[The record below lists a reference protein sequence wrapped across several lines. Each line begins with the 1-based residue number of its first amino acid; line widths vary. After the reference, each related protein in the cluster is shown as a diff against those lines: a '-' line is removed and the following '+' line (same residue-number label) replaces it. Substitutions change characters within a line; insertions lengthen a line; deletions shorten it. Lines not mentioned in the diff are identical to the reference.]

1 MELMRL
7 SVIIPAYNEER
18 RIENTITSY
27 VNYFDAASRGEYEI
41 IAVCDGCTDRTPQI
55 VEKISEK
62 HKNVFCF
69 RHPERLGKGGGI
81 LRSFKFAKGDIVG
94 FVDADNAFEING
106 VEKLINLIDS
116 GYDCAIG
123 SKWKGRSFFQ
133 VTEPL
138 FRKIGSRIWKLIL
151 RVLFGL
157 RIDDAQAG
165 AKFLRRK
172 VLESLPP
179 IRCTG
184 FEFDAELL
192 WRVSQRK
199 FSIKEI
205 YIPTRHREHGK
216 FKMRDSISMLIN
228 ILRLRLNI
236 P

>member
-1 MELMRL
+1 MRL
-7 SVIIPAYNEER
+7 SIIVPAYNEET
-18 RIENTITSY
+18 RIEKTIKSY
-27 VNYFDAASRGEYEI
+27 VDYFDVAFRGEYEI

-55 VEKISEK
+55 VERISEK
-62 HKNVFCF
+62 HKNVFCL

-81 LRSFKFAKGDIVG
+81 LKSFEIVQGDIIG
-94 FVDADNAFEING
+94 FIDADNAFEING
-106 VEKLINLIDS
+106 VEKLVNLVDS

-123 SKWKGRSFFQ
+123 SKWKGRRFFQ

-138 FRKIGSRIWKLIL
+138 LRRIGSRIWNLIL
-151 RVLFGL
+151 RILFNL

-165 AKFLRRK
+165 AKFFKRK

-179 IRCTG
+179 IHCTG

-192 WRVSQRK
+192 WRISQKK

-205 YIPTRHREHGK
+205 YIPTMHREHGK
-216 FKMRDSISMLIN
+216 FKMINSISMLIN
-228 ILRLRLNI
+228 ILKLRLNI

>member
-1 MELMRL
+1 MRL
-7 SVIIPAYNEER
+7 SIIIPAYNEEK
-18 RIENTITSY
+18 RIEKTITSY
-27 VNYFDAASRGEYEI
+27 INYFETPLRGEYEI

-55 VEKISEK
+55 VERISEK
-62 HKNVFCF
+62 HKNIFCL

-81 LRSFKFAKGDIVG
+81 LKSFEFVKGNIIG

-106 VEKLINLIDS
+106 IERLINLVNS

-123 SKWKGRSFFQ
+123 SKWKGRGFFQ
-133 VTEPL
+133 VTEP
-138 FRKIGSRIWKLIL
+138 FSRKIGSRIWNLIL
-151 RVLFGL
+151 RILFNL

-192 WRVSQRK
+192 WRISQKK

-205 YIPTRHREHGK
+205 YIPTIHREHSK
-216 FKMRDSISMLIN
+216 FKMMDSISMLIN
-228 ILRLRLNI
+228 ILKLRLNI